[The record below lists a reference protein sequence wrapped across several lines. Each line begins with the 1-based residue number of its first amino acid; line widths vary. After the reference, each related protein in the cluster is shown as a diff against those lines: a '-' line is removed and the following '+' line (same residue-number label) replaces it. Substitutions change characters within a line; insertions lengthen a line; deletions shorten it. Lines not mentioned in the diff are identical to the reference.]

1 MLCYERSVAVG
12 KRREEGNLK
21 KSAAVKAE
29 RGSLKS
35 GRRARLFRD
44 RAGEHLMHTHETR
57 RADGEEQ
64 LNGKLRLAQ
73 RSPKL
78 LLARCHILSH
88 PILSALFTLA
98 QHLVKHSR
106 REKECGTGER
116 ADADGP
122 AQVRYQLSD
131 EIIAASSLTA
141 STVATL

>member
-1 MLCYERSVAVG
+1 MGGGHACFAIG
-12 KRREEGNLK
+12 QAG
-21 KSAAVKAE
+21 
-29 RGSLKS
+29 
-35 GRRARLFRD
+35 GRALDAHTRD
-44 RAGEHLMHTHETR
+44 TT
-57 RADGEEQ
+57 ADGGEEQ

-88 PILSALFTLA
+88 PILSALSTLA

-131 EIIAASSLTA
+131 EIIAASSL

>member
-1 MLCYERSVAVG
+1 MGGGHACFAIG
-12 KRREEGNLK
+12 QAGG
-21 KSAAVKAE
+21 
-29 RGSLKS
+29 RGALD
-35 GRRARLFRD
+35 AHTRD
-44 RAGEHLMHTHETR
+44 TT
-57 RADGEEQ
+57 ADGGEEQ

-88 PILSALFTLA
+88 PILSALSTLA

-131 EIIAASSLTA
+131 EIIAASSL